1 MSDKVPWEHQCFG
14 EPVDEVFAVAY
25 PAQEFACGHCKKEN
39 FLALIYFVGNRLEGI
54 EFYKDEAWA
63 RETILGPD
71 RELLS

>member
-14 EPVDEVFAVAY
+14 EPVDEVVAVAY
-25 PAQEFACGHCKKEN
+25 PAQELACGHCKQEN

-54 EFYKDEAWA
+54 EFYKGQAWE
-63 RETILGPD
+63 RETTRGTD